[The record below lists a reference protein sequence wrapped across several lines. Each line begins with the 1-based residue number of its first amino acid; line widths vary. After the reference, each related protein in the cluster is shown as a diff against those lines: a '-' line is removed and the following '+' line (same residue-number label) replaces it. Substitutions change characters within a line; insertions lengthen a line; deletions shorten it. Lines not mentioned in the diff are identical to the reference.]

1 MMQLSVDLKKAHVFI
16 FQFRITLKAFFFPS
30 MNVDVI
36 QVPELKKKN
45 KTKNPQD
52 LRNRQS

>member
-1 MMQLSVDLKKAHVFI
+1 MQLSVDLKKAHVFI